1 MRKILLT
8 VLAGSALTLAACG
21 SDKAATSDPYA
32 SPPPAAT
39 TTTPSTATTI
49 AVKTAT
55 TPLGQILVSPGGRT
69 LYAFTK
75 DSNAMSSCTG
85 ACAATWPPVLVT
97 GDVKVDGNL
106 SGNLFSVITRS
117 DGTKQLEAGKWPLYT
132 FSGDAAPGDTNGQ
145 GSGGSWFVVGAE
157 ANLVKG

>member
-8 VLAGSALTLAACG
+8 VLAGSALTLVACG
-21 SDKAATSDPYA
+21 SSKSAASDPYA

-55 TPLGQILVSPGGRT
+55 TPLGQILVSPTGST
-69 LYAFTK
+69 LYAFIK
-75 DSNAMSSCTG
+75 DVNAKSSCTG
-85 ACAATWPPVLVT
+85 ACATTWPPVLVS
-97 GDVKVDGNL
+97 GDVKVDGTL
-106 SGNLFSVITRS
+106 SGNLFTVVDRP
-117 DGTKQLEAGKWPLYT
+117 DGTKQLVAGKWPLYT

-145 GSGGSWFVVGAE
+145 GSGGYWFVVGAK
-157 ANLVKG
+157 ANLVKS

>member
-8 VLAGSALTLAACG
+8 VFAGSALTLVACG
-21 SDKAATSDPYA
+21 STKSTASDPYA
-32 SPPPAAT
+32 APPAAT
-39 TTTPSTATTI
+39 TTIPSPATTV

-55 TPLGQILVSPGGRT
+55 TPLGQILVNPSGRT

-75 DSNAMSSCTG
+75 DTNAMSSCTG
-85 ACAATWPPVLVT
+85 GCAATWPPALVT

-106 SGNLFSVITRS
+106 SGGLFSVITRP

-132 FSGDAAPGDTNGQ
+132 FSGDSGPGDTNGQ
-145 GSGGSWFVVGAE
+145 GSGGYWFVVGTQAT
-157 ANLVKG
+157 LVKG